1 MNIDGKAW
9 RTIWLEEGGR
19 SIGVIDQTQLPH
31 HFTTRRIAGL
41 DGAAEAIST
50 MVVRGAPLIGV
61 TGAYGLMLALQ
72 ADPSDG
78 SLAAAFEQLNATR
91 PTAVNLRWALEA
103 VTAAMSGLP
112 AAQRAD
118 AALAKALL
126 LRARRHAAKLDIK
139 ETSS

>member
-31 HFTTRRIAGL
+31 HFTTSSIIGL

-78 SLAAAFEQLNATR
+78 SLAAAF
-91 PTAVNLRWALEA
+91 
-103 VTAAMSGLP
+103 
-112 AAQRAD
+112 
-118 AALAKALL
+118 
-126 LRARRHAAKLDIK
+126 
-139 ETSS
+139 